1 MWPTSRNVSA
11 TSAYFPEEDCQATR
25 PMKINP
31 FKWSIRLAQSGSISQ
46 SNKQTAARPRE
57 IGEERQ
63 HGPPPQPL
71 RHNHLAVDV
80 NAVNLKHRLRQIE
93 TDECRGHRAISLMR
107 ATYPSCGTTWPDA
120 EPVHPITLTP
130 KPPYHFNP
138 TTFFS
143 ASS

>member
-1 MWPTSRNVSA
+1 MWPTTGNVCA

-63 HGPPPQPL
+63 HRVPAQTL

-93 TDECRGHRAISLMR
+93 TDERRRHRTISLMKKR
-107 ATYPSCGTTWPDA
+107 
-120 EPVHPITLTP
+120 PVRQMALPRR
-130 KPPYHFNP
+130 N
-138 TTFFS
+138 
-143 ASS
+143 